1 MKMIRIVSIVILF
14 RKRLFWDGKML
25 EDSLDA
31 SWQGGVL
38 KEREEKNGDKN
49 IERQTNTDKTLQPNP
64 FRER

>member
-1 MKMIRIVSIVILF
+1 MIRIVSIVILF